1 MGLLDEFSSF
11 VKTPEGQGLLSAAF
25 GGLATARRGEPINSM
40 GKAGLAGLM
49 GYGQA
54 QDRIE
59 KNASLDIE
67 KQLQQMKLDEERRKI
82 KTNEMLGK
90 ALSGSMTADTGS
102 GTDGSSSVTPPG
114 LSPSSA
120 AMFGTPHLATP
131 DVAPQAKK
139 PTGSYADILINAA
152 LQAGDMD
159 AYKEG
164 QKLKIEEKKLG
175 PKYSTKFDTVM
186 VGGVPTLVQ
195 ISDDGSW
202 KPAGNNI
209 SPAEK
214 LHFVGNGQREA
225 IGINQFTGKVESQ
238 GVQRFQ
244 TPESIA
250 SNNVAMRG
258 QNMADKREAQKIN
271 TPSYDSTTGSWIYKP
286 TQDNPQGASVPV
298 PGIDKKKSITEAQS
312 KDVLFGSRA
321 NKAHEIITN
330 LEGKYSRAGVAS
342 KESVG
347 NIFGVGGILGAG
359 GNLLL
364 SDSSQKAEQ
373 AQRDFVNAVLR
384 KESGAVISP
393 QEFDNARKQYF
404 PQVGDSDAVVEQKK
418 QNRILSI
425 EGIVAGAGPAGS
437 SINVH
442 KDEVNPITPKVA
454 TMADIQ
460 ETARKS
466 GKSTAEVTAA
476 MKAQGYKIGGN

>member
-59 KNASLDIE
+59 KNASLDIQ
-67 KQLQQMKLDEERRKI
+67 KQLHQMQLYEAKRKI
-82 KTNEMLGK
+82 ATNEILGK
-90 ALSGSMTADTGS
+90 ALSDSMTADTGS

-202 KPAGNNI
+202 KPAGSNI

-298 PGIDKKKSITEAQS
+298 PGIDKKKQMTESQS
-312 KDVLFGSRA
+312 RDNLFGSRA

-330 LEGKYSRAGVAS
+330 LEGKYSRAGIAS
-342 KESVG
+342 KETVG
-347 NIFGVGGILGAG
+347 DIWGVGGILGST
-359 GNLLL
+359 GNLML
-364 SDSSQKAEQ
+364 SDSSQNAEQ

-404 PQVGDSDAVVEQKK
+404 PQVGDSDSVVEQKR

-425 EGIVAGAGPAGS
+425 EGIVAGAGSAGS
-437 SINVH
+437 KINVY
-442 KDEVNPITPKVA
+442 KDGGKKVA

-476 MKAQGYKIGGN
+476 MKAQGYTIGGN